1 MYETLFRGCLC
12 ELYKAKSSVPPGDAV
27 IPNVVFTVA
36 WDLFP
41 RTLNIS
47 STMVLLFCSSLV
59 NFCKKR
65 ECIKMLYGGD
75 VSENDDSVKRYISES
90 ICNYL
95 LEMEKNP
102 EQHVLKVC
110 KYN

>member
-1 MYETLFRGCLC
+1 
-12 ELYKAKSSVPPGDAV
+12 
-27 IPNVVFTVA
+27 
-36 WDLFP
+36 
-41 RTLNIS
+41 
-47 STMVLLFCSSLV
+47 
-59 NFCKKR
+59 
-65 ECIKMLYGGD
+65 MLYGGD

>member
-1 MYETLFRGCLC
+1 M
-12 ELYKAKSSVPPGDAV
+12 SPPGDPV

-41 RTLNIS
+41 HTLNIS
-47 STMVLLFCSSLV
+47 LTMVLLFCSLLV

-65 ECIKMLYGGD
+65 DCIKMLYGGD
-75 VSENDDSVKRYISES
+75 VSENDDSVKRV
-90 ICNYL
+90 
-95 LEMEKNP
+95 KNP

-110 KYN
+110 KNN